1 MTGQGDLDPDAW
13 DALQR
18 IIPIVCVDMLPVRL
32 DESGRVSS
40 IGLILR
46 QVPHREPA
54 WCLVGGRV
62 RYSETLA
69 EARTRQIEITLGSE
83 VAGKTLLSGRPATV
97 AEYAPSGAPR
107 FNWDPRKHA
116 VGITYLV
123 ELEGVPVPQGEALDF
138 RWFEPES
145 GLTRSQV
152 GFDQDQVIDS
162 CLASAEGGQDE
173 RWWE

>member
-1 MTGQGDLDPDAW
+1 LTEPGELDQAAW

-18 IIPIVCVDMLPVRL
+18 IIPIACVDLLPVRL
-32 DESGRVSS
+32 DEGGRVCS

-46 QVPHREPA
+46 KVPLRDPA

-69 EARTRQIEITLGSE
+69 EARTRQVETTLGSGI
-83 VAGKTLLSGRPATV
+83 ACTTLLGGQPATV
-97 AEYAPSGAPR
+97 AEYAPSGSPR
-107 FNWDPRKHA
+107 FHWDPRKHA
-116 VGITYLV
+116 IAITYLV
-123 ELEGVPVPQGEALDF
+123 LLEGVPVPEGEALDF
-138 RWFEPES
+138 RWFGPES

-162 CLASAEGGQDE
+162 CLAHLEGGPDQG
-173 RWWE
+173 WWR

>member
-1 MTGQGDLDPDAW
+1 MTEPGELDQAAW

-18 IIPIVCVDMLPVRL
+18 IIPIACVDLLPVRL
-32 DESGRVSS
+32 DERGRVSS

-46 QVPHREPA
+46 KVPLRDPA

-69 EARTRQIEITLGSE
+69 EARVRQIQITLGSG
-83 VAGKTLLSGRPATV
+83 VACSTLLGGQPATV
-97 AEYAPSGAPR
+97 AEYAPGGSPR
-107 FNWDPRKHA
+107 FRWDPRKHA
-116 VGITYLV
+116 IAITYLV

-138 RWFEPES
+138 RWFPPGS

-162 CLASAEGGQDE
+162 CLARIAGALDQE
-173 RWWE
+173 WWG